1 MLSIFKNTID
11 FDSKNSFVLFIF
23 FFSFR
28 FFLLASVISLVRWFI
43 RSFGRSLSLT
53 LALFLICYLSQTLY
67 LLLQLFH
74 FLWICFFFWIL
85 KEKVVQ
91 GEREL
96 LHYTRA
102 HTLAHSLYAAVSVFI
117 YGAEQQQQLEINSI

>member
-1 MLSIFKNTID
+1 MCYQYLKIQLISIPKILLCCLS
-11 FDSKNSFVLFIF
+11 
-23 FFSFR
+23 FSFR
-28 FFLLASVISLVRWFI
+28 SAFFCLPLLFHLFDGSFVRLVALSRSLWLFFLFVTCLNISYYNYSTFCGFV
-43 RSFGRSLSLT
+43 
-53 LALFLICYLSQTLY
+53 
-67 LLLQLFH
+67 
-74 FLWICFFFWIL
+74 FFFWIL